1 MPMSE
6 IKLPE
11 NYSDIV
17 VMASEPL
24 KGYTPETMRGMLTR
38 YNTDD
43 AVASIMAAVSNKTG
57 WIGHDIDD
65 PDNDEET
72 NERIIAEHDAWW
84 ALEKELYAEI
94 IRRLEEENRTK
105 GTTHVT
111 SGIGLHYIIKPF
123 MERNGYRDGAGWWV
137 AAE

>member
-6 IKLPE
+6 IRLPE
-11 NYSDIV
+11 NDSDIV
-17 VMASEPL
+17 LMASEPL

-72 NERIIAEHDAWW
+72 NERIIAEYDAWW

>member
-1 MPMSE
+1 MAMAE
-6 IKLPE
+6 IKLPD
-11 NYSDIV
+11 NYAEIAI
-17 VMASEPL
+17 MASEPL
-24 KGYTPETMRGMLTR
+24 KGYTPDTMREMLTR

-43 AVASIMAAVSNKTG
+43 AVAAIMAAVANKTG
-57 WIGHDIDD
+57 WLGHDIDD

-72 NERIIAEHDAWW
+72 NSRIKAEHDAWW

-94 IRRLEEENRTK
+94 IRRLEEENQTK
-105 GTTHVT
+105 GTAYAT

-137 AAE
+137 AAK